1 MVYIK
6 HYAFNDSETGCRCI
20 STFLNKQAA
29 HEVYL
34 KPFEI
39 AVVEGG
45 AKCVMNVFARVGTT
59 WSGAHKGLMT
69 EILRN
74 EWGLD
79 GFVLT
84 DFSGNSVFAA
94 YGLMLRSFDVA
105 HGVLAGTNG
114 WDSSA
119 EQWTDDLMT
128 KYKDDS
134 AIAHAL
140 RESSHRVLYT
150 VANSHAMNGLSSSA

>member
-1 MVYIK
+1 
-6 HYAFNDSETGCRCI
+6 
-20 STFLNKQAA
+20 
-29 HEVYL
+29 
-34 KPFEI
+34 
-39 AVVEGG
+39 
-45 AKCVMNVFARVGTT
+45 MNAFARVGTT

-69 EILRN
+69 EILRG

-84 DFSGNSVFAA
+84 DFSGNSAFAS
-94 YGLMLRSFDVA
+94 YGIMLKSFDVA
-105 HGVLAGTNG
+105 HGLLAGTNG

-119 EQWTDDLMT
+119 EQWTDDLMNL
-128 KYKDDS
+128 YQDDP

-150 VANSHAMNGLSSSA
+150 VANSHAMNGLSSTATVQKIKPWWKTAIQVLDGLLAVLLLGSVVMLIRSILKKKAQ